1 MVVSVLVLPEE
12 TARQDK
18 NAAAKEPTCSGPDE
32 GAAVA
37 LQKEPDV
44 LQNDSSFTVALFK
57 PHKSYS

>member
-1 MVVSVLVLPEE
+1 MAVSVLVLSEE
-12 TARQDK
+12 TAGQDK
-18 NAAAKEPTCSGPDE
+18 NRPCLDPDE

-37 LQKEPDV
+37 SQKKLPDV

>member
-1 MVVSVLVLPEE
+1 MAV
-12 TARQDK
+12 
-18 NAAAKEPTCSGPDE
+18 KEPTCLDPDE

-37 LQKEPDV
+37 KKKTPDV